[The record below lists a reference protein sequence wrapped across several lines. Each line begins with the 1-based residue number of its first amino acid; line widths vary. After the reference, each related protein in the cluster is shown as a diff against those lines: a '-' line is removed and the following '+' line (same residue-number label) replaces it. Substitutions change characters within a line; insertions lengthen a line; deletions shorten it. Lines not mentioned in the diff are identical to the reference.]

1 MTEAPLKAPI
11 WIARPG
17 ELSQMVKTLSQ
28 QPILAV
34 DTEANS
40 LHAYREQV
48 CLIQYSSPTQD
59 YLVDPFALRDLSPL
73 GTIFQDPRIEKV
85 FHAAEYD
92 IIGLKRDYGFQFTNL
107 FDTMMAARILGRT
120 AVGLGSM
127 LEAEFGIVLDKRFQ
141 RANWGQRPLP
151 AALLAYARLDTHY
164 LIGLRDRLKEE
175 LIAANRWELAQ
186 EDFARLT
193 RTPAGHVNGGE
204 HDEGCW
210 RVAGNHALTPQQNAV
225 LMELCAYRNRQ
236 AEHANLP
243 LFKVL
248 GNATLLN
255 IAETL
260 PTSLADLSNIEGLSS
275 RLIERH
281 GSALLAA
288 VQRGLQADPLHRPR
302 HAHPDDAFLAR
313 LDALRN
319 WRKKSARELSV
330 ESDVI
335 LPRDVLEIIAQAN
348 PRSLDQLQ
356 AAMRDLPWRFEHF
369 GEQILKVVR
378 GD

>member
-1 MTEAPLKAPI
+1 MKAPI

-28 QPILAV
+28 QPIVAV

-48 CLIQYSSPTQD
+48 CLIQYSTPTQD
-59 YLVDPFALRDLSPL
+59 FLVDPFALRDLSSL
-73 GTIFQDPRIEKV
+73 GAIFQNPHIEKV

-92 IIGLKRDYGFQFTNL
+92 IIGLKRDYGFQFANL

-127 LEAEFGIVLDKRFQ
+127 LEAEFNIVLDKRFQ

-151 AALLAYARLDTHY
+151 PALLAYARLDTHY
-164 LIGLRDRLKEE
+164 LIALRDRLKEE
-175 LIAANRWELAQ
+175 LIAAGRWDLAQ

-193 RTPAGHVNGGE
+193 RTPAGHINGAE
-204 HDEGCW
+204 NNEEGCW
-210 RVAGNHALTPQQNAV
+210 RVAGNHSLTPQQNAV

-248 GNATLLN
+248 GNATLLT

-260 PTSLADLSNIEGLSS
+260 PTSLADLNGIEGLSP

-281 GSALLAA
+281 GPALLAA
-288 VQRGLQADPLHRPR
+288 VQRGLQAAPLSRPR
-302 HAHPDDAFLAR
+302 HPHPDDALLAR

-319 WRKKSARELSV
+319 WRKKMARELEV

-335 LPRDVLEIIAQAN
+335 LPRDTLESIAQAN
-348 PRSLDQLQ
+348 PRTLDQLREP
-356 AAMRDLPWRFEHF
+356 MRDLPWRFERY